1 MAQAT
6 LDTLLV
12 RLEAD
17 LGPLRRGLASANQRI
32 QQSTSRMRGALG
44 RLGNTVTALGKKFA
58 TLRGGMIAVAGVAA
72 IAAGK
77 GIANVNARFQ
87 DLELTLET
95 VFGGMEEGQAAMD
108 FISTFAQRTP
118 FDIETLSRAFIQL
131 GGAGIQPT
139 EELLTTFGDAAA
151 ATTNKVAAFE
161 AMVRIATRA
170 VGGGLGLEE
179 LEQLVNQ
186 GIPVYQILQEEI
198 GVTRQ
203 EISEMGQSAEG
214 AGKIMDALQ
223 TGLNKRFGGGMERAS
238 QNLSVAMSNLG
249 IASTELIR
257 ALGDGIGGVG
267 LTGAFTF
274 LADTLSQVAVILKPV
289 AHLIGAVLGAA
300 IYTVTGIMRAF
311 TETILFLGRG
321 LATLAE
327 YAGDLLPDS
336 FAATKEM
343 LSSFNQ
349 DLDELEATMNRNI
362 TTTETMTEAQQKF
375 AEAEAD
381 LQDQIKVARALLQG
395 YSQAQIDAFKA
406 AGLWNNLN
414 FDNELGESLFDA
426 ADGSSDLANQLTD
439 LILELRELEDAM
451 EQNENID
458 AFNQSLDA
466 QRERVAQLSDEVDG
480 LSAAEIRLAS
490 IRRTAGAGV
499 TPEQLEAMRTLIDT
513 EEVYKG
519 ILESRAEAQDK
530 LAAAADEEADRQ
542 ESIVEKIRELAF
554 ANEYLTAQ
562 IEGRSDAQLNM
573 MQLEHELGALTD
585 DQKARLEQ
593 LRAEYEKLQQT
604 MEMQDHL
611 NNFMK
616 QSMEQVGKS
625 ISDNLAEAVMSGKFS
640 LDSLLDIGKQFV
652 KQMISEFIRLAVVNQ
667 ILNSIFPGAG
677 LPTISLGKRATGG
690 TVNPRQPYVVGE
702 RGPEVFV
709 PSGAGKIVPNG
720 AVGSLS
726 GSGGG
731 NVTVQQT
738 INIETG
744 VAQTVR
750 AEIATLLPT
759 IKADTVKAVAEARRR
774 GGSFAQAFGG

>member
-32 QQSTSRMRGALG
+32 QQSTSRMRGAFG
-44 RLGNTVTALGKKFA
+44 RLGNTITALGKRFA

-223 TGLNKRFGGGMERAS
+223 TGLNKRFGGGMQRAS
-238 QNLSVAMSNLG
+238 QNLSVSMSNLG
-249 IASTELIR
+249 IAMTELVR
-257 ALGDGIGGVG
+257 GLGDGVAGVG

-274 LADTLSQVAVILKPV
+274 LADTLAQVAVILKPV

-300 IYTVTGIMRAF
+300 IYAVTGVMRAF

-349 DLDELEATMNRNI
+349 DLDALEETMNRNI
-362 TTTETMTEAQQKF
+362 TSTETMTEAQQKF
-375 AEAEAD
+375 DETVAG
-381 LQDQIKVARALLQG
+381 LNDQIKVAKALLAG
-395 YSQAQIDAFKA
+395 YSQETIDALKQ
-406 AGLWNNLN
+406 AGLWSKLN
-414 FDNELGESLFDA
+414 FDNELGEGLWDA
-426 ADGSSDLANQLTD
+426 GDGSAALGEELVD
-439 LILELRELEDAM
+439 LIIAHRDLQDQLAQNTELERFDEM
-451 EQNENID
+451 LQNQRNTVALLKGEID
-458 AFNQSLDA
+458 GATTSALRYASVLAGFTGIDDTR
-466 QRERVAQLSDEVDG
+466 REELLAL
-480 LSAAEIRLAS
+480 IR
-490 IRRTAGAGV
+490 
-499 TPEQLEAMRTLIDT
+499 
-513 EEVYKG
+513 EEEEYRA
-519 ILESRAEAQDK
+519 ILESRKELEEAVAE
-530 LAAAADEEADRQ
+530 AADEEKQRQQEIAQTIAD
-542 ESIVEKIRELAF
+542 LAHQNDMLKM
-554 ANEYLTAQ
+554 A
-562 IEGRSDAQLNM
+562 IEGRTEAEMALAD
-573 MQLEHELGALTD
+573 LEYELGTLTD
-585 DQKARLEQ
+585 EQKQRLQE
-593 LRAEYEKLQQT
+593 LRAEYEKLQAT
-604 MEMQDHL
+604 LEMQEHL
-611 NNFMK
+611 QNFMK
-616 QSMEQVGKS
+616 NSMEQLGKS
-625 ISDNLAEAVMSGKFS
+625 ISDNLADAVMSGKLS

-652 KQMISEFIRLAVVNQ
+652 KQMISEFIRLAIVNQ

-677 LPTISLGKRATGG
+677 LPTISLGKRAGGG
-690 TVNPRQPYVVGE
+690 TVNPRSPYIVGE

-709 PSGAGKIVPNG
+709 PAGAGKIVPNG
-720 AVGSLS
+720 AMGSLS

-731 NVTVQQT
+731 GVTVQQT